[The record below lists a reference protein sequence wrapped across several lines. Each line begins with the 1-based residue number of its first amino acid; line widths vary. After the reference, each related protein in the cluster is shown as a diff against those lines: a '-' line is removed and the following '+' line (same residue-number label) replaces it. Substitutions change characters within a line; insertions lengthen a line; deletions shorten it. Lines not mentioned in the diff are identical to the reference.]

1 MYLQQR
7 LCRDT
12 WLSEL
17 GGKVLNFLP
26 GFSSIICSQ
35 RSPCSVSDAV
45 SDAACLL
52 LLTSVEVLSKVDK
65 VKQHLGYTWLAR
77 VTSSG
82 AWCEVMGFQLECK
95 SVLRAAG
102 QAG

>member
-1 MYLQQR
+1 MFLQQR
-7 LCRDT
+7 ICRDT

-52 LLTSVEVLSKVDK
+52 QLTSVEVLSNIDK
-65 VKQHLGYTWLAR
+65 DKSRLCLA
-77 VTSSG
+77 G
-82 AWCEVMGFQLECK
+82 
-95 SVLRAAG
+95 
-102 QAG
+102 

>member
-1 MYLQQR
+1 MMFLQQR
-7 LCRDT
+7 ICRDT

-35 RSPCSVSDAV
+35 RSPCSVSDA
-45 SDAACLL
+45 ACLL
-52 LLTSVEVLSKVDK
+52 LLTSVVLSNIDK
-65 VKQHLGYTWLAR
+65 DKQHLGYAWLAR
-77 VTSSG
+77 VTTTG

-95 SVLRAAG
+95 SVLRAG